1 MAGDWADAISI
12 VPLSQAEI
20 IDLNRG
26 VPKCSKGNLSS
37 ASQSQLISAD
47 LSSAQVLWCQWQE
60 LGLLCSS
67 ELPRKSYSFVMA
79 QRRRDE
85 SGDVKFRPGE
95 RTAG

>member
-20 IDLNRG
+20 IDSNRG

-37 ASQSQLISAD
+37 GISQSHLI
-47 LSSAQVLWCQWQE
+47 SAQVLWCQWQE

-85 SGDVKFRPGE
+85 SGDVKFSPGE